1 MNKVILIGRL
11 TRDPEVR
18 YSQGADP
25 MCIAKYTLAVDREV
39 KKDGE
44 QNADFI
50 NCVAFKRKG
59 EFAEKYLKKGVKIA
73 ISGSIQTGSYVNN
86 QGGKVY
92 TTDVIIDS
100 QEFVE
105 KMADSSEEKRTEE
118 QNAVPTGFSDI
129 PDDMAELPF
138 D

>member
-25 MCIAKYTLAVDREV
+25 MCIAKYTLAVDRSG

-44 QNADFI
+44 PNADFI
-50 NCVAFKRKG
+50 NCVAFKEKG
-59 EFAEKYLKKGVKIA
+59 EFAEKYLKKGIKVA
-73 ISGSIQTGSYVNN
+73 ISGHIQTGSYTNS
-86 QGGKVY
+86 QGVKVY

-105 KMADSSEEKRTEE
+105 KKADVSEE

-129 PDDMAELPF
+129 PDDMEELPF
-138 D
+138 N